1 MLCVEDRNLACFVI
15 GPKTWLQRYKVA
27 KGNLQSP
34 INIDTAQVVVGDN
47 VGPIQ
52 FQYVDIQNSTIT
64 NDGRHLQV
72 TVIKNESG
80 GLRYYLHIF
89 SAQTLDFYGFGCV
102 TSCSLVNC

>member
-1 MLCVEDRNLACFVI
+1 MLYVEDRNLAFFVI
-15 GPKTWLQRYKVA
+15 GPRTWLQRYKVA

-52 FQYVDIQNSTIT
+52 FQYVNIQNSTIT

-80 GLRYYLHIF
+80 GLRYYLHI
-89 SAQTLDFYGFGCV
+89 SAAQTLEFYGFGCV
-102 TSCSLVNC
+102 TSCSLINC

>member
-1 MLCVEDRNLACFVI
+1 MLCGEDRNLAYFVI

-72 TVIKNESG
+72 SVIKNASG
-80 GLRYYLHIF
+80 GLRYYLHIS
-89 SAQTLDFYGFGCV
+89 SAQTIEFYGFGCV
-102 TSCSLVNC
+102 TSCSLVKC